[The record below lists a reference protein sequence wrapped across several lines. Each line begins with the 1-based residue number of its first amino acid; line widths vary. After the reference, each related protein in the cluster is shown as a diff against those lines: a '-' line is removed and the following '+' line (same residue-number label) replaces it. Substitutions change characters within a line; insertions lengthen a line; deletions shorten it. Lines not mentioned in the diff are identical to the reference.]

1 MSLRYRIAITIV
13 ALEAVLIAALLWVTL
28 DRSLQNDRD
37 HAAETEQVWLQA
49 IGDASVA
56 ALATGE
62 AAELQSF
69 IQSTLR
75 HPRINTVV
83 IADAADRVVAATTS
97 DLISQPMPALEDGG
111 DRYWRSADVRS
122 QDSRIGRVAIEFSD
136 TALNAAYREAR
147 NLGLMIGLAGL
158 LFTAAVGL
166 AVGYVLTRRLNILA
180 DAADGIN
187 AGDMTVPFVV
197 SGTDEVSR
205 LARAFD
211 GMLRRLR
218 ESMAALTR
226 ARDLL
231 VEPTEAMSQ
240 GFVLWDVN
248 DRLVLCN
255 TRFRGMFKEIDDH
268 IAVGA
273 AFEDLV
279 ARLHRHISGV
289 EGDAM
294 TVRDWLARRRAGPAS
309 ASFVVDVCLRS
320 RRWIKVAELRTR
332 EGGRVAICTDITED
346 KNRQRALYAS
356 ERRLR
361 EIMASVFDGIVTIDG
376 DGLIDSVNQA
386 AQRMFRRSAL
396 DMLGQPVE
404 QFLVAHARAGG
415 VPPKGLTSADLAS
428 SPMQALREIGGV
440 RKNGDVFPMEISVA
454 RIELQGRSTLIC
466 TVRDITERKAAER
479 EILFHAT
486 HDALTGLP
494 NRTLFDDRLTNALSH
509 AKRSG
514 ETLALVFLDVDR
526 FKVINDMLGHP
537 IGDAVIIAVA
547 RRLLGQLRKSDT
559 VARLGGD
566 EFILLLR
573 DVGSSRNAVTIGQ
586 GIVEAMRH
594 PFQIL
599 GHDLHVTVSL
609 GISTFPA
616 DGETADDLR
625 KHADVALY
633 RAKSGGRNQLRLFT
647 PAMSPASGREM
658 TIETDLRQALE
669 RQQFRLRYQP
679 VVDLHSG
686 RMVGIEALV
695 RWRHPELGLI
705 APSQFLPFAETA
717 GLMPSIGMWVIRS
730 ACTQW
735 RTWRDATTE
744 PLRMAVNL
752 SARQLEHHDLPLKV
766 AEIIHEAGVDAHA
779 LEFELHESTLMRLAE
794 FEQQGDRRPARPRHR
809 PRPRRFRHR
818 LFVACASRTA
828 FDPADQDRPVVHGG
842 DRARRP
848 RRASDQDDPGD
859 GPRHGHDGRR
869 RGDRDDPAGGDPA
882 RLRLRRRSGLPH
894 RSSGQRRGDRRD
906 PPQPGRA
913 VASLQWRI
921 RVRRSAPQAR
931 VAEAGEAH
939 LAFVLRSALH

>member
-1 MSLRYRIAITIV
+1 MSLRYRIAVLIV
-13 ALEAVLIAALLWVTL
+13 ALEAVLIAALLGVIL
-28 DRSLQNDRD
+28 NQSLRDVRD
-37 HAAETEQVWLQA
+37 HAADTERVWLQA
-49 IGDASVA
+49 VGDVSVA
-56 ALATGE
+56 ALATGD
-62 AAELQSF
+62 AAGLQAF
-69 IQSTLR
+69 IESTLR
-75 HPRINTVV
+75 HPRITAVV
-83 IADAADRVVAATTS
+83 IADSENRVVAATS
-97 DLISQPMPALEDGG
+97 RELVGKAAPAFEDGD
-111 DRYWRSADVRS
+111 DRYWRSIEIRDHDDRL
-122 QDSRIGRVAIEFSD
+122 GGVAIQFSD
-136 TALNAAYREAR
+136 EALMLAYRQTR

-158 LFTAAVGL
+158 LFTAVLGFG
-166 AVGYVLTRRLNILA
+166 VGYVLTRRLKILA

-187 AGDMTVPFVV
+187 AGDMTVPFVI

-211 GMLRRLR
+211 GMLRRLH

-226 ARDLL
+226 ARDML

-255 TRFRGMFKEIDDH
+255 TRFRMMFKEIDDH

-273 AFEDLV
+273 GFDDLI
-279 ARLHRHISGV
+279 ARLHRSIVGV

-294 TVRDWLARRRAGPAS
+294 TVRDWLARRRAGPA
-309 ASFVVDVCLRS
+309 AAQFVVDVCFRS
-320 RRWIKVAELRTR
+320 NRWIKVSESRTR
-332 EGGRVAICTDITED
+332 EGGRVAICTDITDD
-346 KNRQRALYAS
+346 KIRQRALYAS

-361 EIMASVFDGIVTIDG
+361 EIMASVFDGIITIDG
-376 DGLIDSVNQA
+376 DGLIDSVNHA

-396 DMLGQPVE
+396 DMLGRPIE
-404 QFLVAHARAGG
+404 QFLVAHSRAGN
-415 VPPKGLTSADLAS
+415 VPAKGLTSADLAS

-440 RKNGDVFPMEISVA
+440 RKGGEAFPIEISVA

-466 TVRDITERKAAER
+466 TVRDITDRKAAER

-573 DVGSSRNAVTIGQ
+573 DVGNSRNAVTIGQ

-609 GISTFPA
+609 GISAFPA
-616 DGETADDLR
+616 DGETPDQLR

-647 PAMSPASGREM
+647 PEM
-658 TIETDLRQALE
+658 
-669 RQQFRLRYQP
+669 
-679 VVDLHSG
+679 
-686 RMVGIEALV
+686 
-695 RWRHPELGLI
+695 
-705 APSQFLPFAETA
+705 APSP
-717 GLMPSIGMWVIRS
+717 
-730 ACTQW
+730 
-735 RTWRDATTE
+735 
-744 PLRMAVNL
+744 
-752 SARQLEHHDLPLKV
+752 
-766 AEIIHEAGVDAHA
+766 
-779 LEFELHESTLMRLAE
+779 
-794 FEQQGDRRPARPRHR
+794 
-809 PRPRRFRHR
+809 
-818 LFVACASRTA
+818 
-828 FDPADQDRPVVHGG
+828 GG
-842 DRARRP
+842 R
-848 RRASDQDDPGD
+848 
-859 GPRHGHDGRR
+859 
-869 RGDRDDPAGGDPA
+869 
-882 RLRLRRRSGLPH
+882 
-894 RSSGQRRGDRRD
+894 
-906 PPQPGRA
+906 
-913 VASLQWRI
+913 
-921 RVRRSAPQAR
+921 
-931 VAEAGEAH
+931 
-939 LAFVLRSALH
+939 